1 MQALSKNKIKWIRSL
16 RLKKNRDSE
25 GVFVVEGRKMVEE
38 ILSLFPGNIVLLC
51 STEVLVSEHEIFS
64 VESSVLREIS
74 NMKTVPTMIAV
85 VKKPSFSAVSCNFI
99 LALDGIQDPGNLGTI
114 IRTADWFGV
123 DKIVCSKET
132 VDCFNSKVI
141 QSSMGS
147 LFRIPVEYLDLSKY
161 LNESTLP
168 VYGALL
174 DGENVY
180 EQQIESECVLVIGN
194 EGKGI
199 TDDVKSAITNPVF
212 IPRIGGAES
221 LNASVATGIL
231 LGIIAK

>member
-16 RLKKNRDSE
+16 RLKKNRDAE
-25 GVFVVEGRKMVEE
+25 GVFVVEGKKMVLE
-38 ILSLFPGNIVLLC
+38 IMDLFPQNIMVVC
-51 STEVLVSEHEIFS
+51 STEPITSEVETFS
-64 VESSVLREIS
+64 IEPTILKEIS
-74 NMKTVPTMIAV
+74 NLKNLPTMIAV
-85 VKKPSFSAVSCNFI
+85 VKKPSFEQDAGNFI

-123 DKIVCSKET
+123 TNIVCSKET

-147 LFRIPVEYLDLSKY
+147 LFRIPITYCDLSSFLQEAK
-161 LNESTLP
+161 LP
-168 VYGALL
+168 IYGALL
-174 DGENVY
+174 DGKNVY
-180 EQQIESECVLVIGN
+180 EQTLQSDCILVIGN
-194 EGKGI
+194 EGNGI
-199 TDDVKSAITNPVF
+199 TEAVKSTITDPIF

-231 LGIIAK
+231 LNLIAQ

>member
-16 RLKKNRDSE
+16 RLKKNRDAE
-25 GVFVVEGRKMVEE
+25 DVFVVEGKKMVEE
-38 ILSLFPGNIVLLC
+38 ILSNFPESILLAC
-51 STEVLVSEHEIFS
+51 STESIHSNIEVFNI
-64 VESSVLREIS
+64 ESSILKEIS
-74 NMKTVPTMIAV
+74 NLKTPPTMIAV
-85 VKKPSFSAVSCNFI
+85 VKKPSFPSIQGNFI

-123 DKIVCSKET
+123 DKIVCSNET

-147 LFRIPVEYLDLSKY
+147 LFRIPVEYLDLSNF
-161 LNESTLP
+161 LNKSTLP
-168 VYGALL
+168 IYGALL

-180 EQQIESECVLVIGN
+180 DQDIQSECILVIGN

-199 TDDVKSAITNPVF
+199 TEQVKPFIKNPVF

-221 LNASVATGIL
+221 LNASIATGIL
-231 LGIIAK
+231 LAIMTK